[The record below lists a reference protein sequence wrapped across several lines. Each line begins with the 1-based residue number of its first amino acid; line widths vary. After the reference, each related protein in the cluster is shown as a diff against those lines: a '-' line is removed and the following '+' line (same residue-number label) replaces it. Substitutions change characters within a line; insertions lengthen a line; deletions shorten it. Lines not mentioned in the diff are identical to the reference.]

1 MLETVQPRGRARSNS
16 LQRML
21 DLEKKLNFQR
31 THQGS
36 VPPSPACTDSSSV
49 PPSPGF
55 PPRRFEL
62 VPKDGKK
69 APPPVRTY
77 SAVPPP
83 LFSSHTAPARTESP
97 NMIPR
102 KPVGHGPARSSSRE
116 HFAKN
121 PTSDKPAQKTVAFT
135 FPPDVEEH
143 RSVCQSPTWEAY
155 DRRKKEK
162 KEEKR
167 KEIERKKEEEKKKEK
182 EREQAMNDAL
192 EEAWKNAPKPRGRKL
207 VKAHPS
213 PPTALA
219 TQGRSM
225 TAPVQPPQ
233 VQPAQ
238 QKRRSRSS
246 SLLGFSIGRNNDEP
260 DEPRRS
266 RSSSLTSL
274 FRKSFEIRRASFD
287 ETSSTGFLG
296 GVKLEKKKDDFHK
309 QVLED
314 QAKGNSKVHPA
325 LRKSFL
331 GHGSFTPL
339 KTGPQAPDKEKDAQK
354 RAYPPISINT
364 AAARGQS
371 MKSPKSPKR
380 RGSVNIYLWSARA
393 RRNSVSDECAVA
405 DDTEDE
411 EEQKCQRTPD
421 SEVLYNKAQG
431 LNRRGGVH
439 IKKDQNSIPDLKAAS
454 KESEEHKSSTQGESH
469 RPSSTATTQSDKAK
483 DVPPLQIKKTA
494 ATATPEDKPA
504 TVSKPPIVPLAKPQP
519 RRGSSAS
526 SALSVPPEP
535 PRKSSKR
542 NSLVFLTRLQ
552 THQSPQDE
560 VSSPKSAS
568 TPKEKNSME
577 SSKSSKSS
585 KHTPPSIRYEH
596 TSPGERPKPITA
608 DSAPAVSTKWNL
620 REAAKSAF
628 SRGHSAQGSVSSTA
642 SATSKEG
649 GSPNPAATWPR
660 AEPPNHSATSH
671 QAPRGLNITTGS
683 LDAQNAR
690 HSPKHLSPSAA
701 MPSGRPTTSSSE
713 SSYSDAVQSVSPLST
728 PHTTPPQSEMGHSP
742 RIATIKPSMAANHGY
757 PQVSPYWSY
766 TNSPQLAPSDRF
778 EPSDLSSS
786 EAEVDPIQEAAN
798 RVMEAFS
805 NANLRS
811 QQNFPRKRSG
821 LDSSTDNSIVST
833 PTHMQPPLRHKERSN
848 NRLRSP
854 VNPQSPRL
862 NRIQSPLRGH
872 RPTLS
877 DPEASIKTLRRQSN
891 LDHQHP
897 GEPVA
902 KMFVECCA
910 CKYYHDM
917 PSKLYEAMP
926 NPDAVLSS
934 TEQLGFAGAVSMT
947 VRCPWCKHEMSTKC
961 CAGFAAMVYIK
972 ERFH

>member
-1 MLETVQPRGRARSNS
+1 MQEIIQPQARGRSNS

-36 VPPSPACTDSSSV
+36 VPPSPTVTDSSV

-55 PPRRFEL
+55 APRRFEL
-62 VPKDGKK
+62 VPKDKK
-69 APPPVRTY
+69 VPPPVRNY
-77 SAVPPP
+77 NAVPPP
-83 LFSSHTAPARTESP
+83 LFSSHTAPARVESP
-97 NMIPR
+97 NMIQR
-102 KPVGHGPARSSSRE
+102 KPVGQGASRSVSRE
-116 HFAKN
+116 AS
-121 PTSDKPAQKTVAFT
+121 TTDLTADKHPQKTVAFM
-135 FPPDVEEH
+135 FPPDVEEQ

-167 KEIERKKEEEKKKEK
+167 KESEKKKEDDKKK
-182 EREQAMNDAL
+182 EQEKDQAMNEAL

-207 VKAHPS
+207 TKHQP
-213 PPTALA
+213 PPTSGVFAA
-219 TQGRSM
+219 QGRSM
-225 TAPVQPPQ
+225 TEPGRPPTT
-233 VQPAQ
+233 Q

-260 DEPRRS
+260 EEPRSHRRS
-266 RSSSLTSL
+266 NSLTSL
-274 FRKSFEIRRASFD
+274 FRSSFEIRRASFD

-296 GVKLEKKKDDFHK
+296 GVKLEKKKEDFHQK
-309 QVLED
+309 VLED

-339 KTGPQAPDKEKDAQK
+339 KTNPQQTKEADAQR

-364 AAARGQS
+364 AAAARGHS
-371 MKSPKSPKR
+371 MKPPKSPQR

-393 RRNSVSDECAVA
+393 KRNSAASECAVA

-411 EEQKCQRTPD
+411 EEQIRVHTPD

-431 LNRRGGVH
+431 LTRRGCVH
-439 IKKDQNSIPDLKAAS
+439 IKNGSNPVSDQKSVKSHEDLKARAQS
-454 KESEEHKSSTQGESH
+454 ESSQARPVSAESTQSQRMREI
-469 RPSSTATTQSDKAK
+469 
-483 DVPPLQIKKTA
+483 PPLRIKTPKVTEKPAPEETA
-494 ATATPEDKPA
+494 A
-504 TVSKPPIVPLAKPQP
+504 SKPPIVPLAKPRP
-519 RRGSSAS
+519 RRAS
-526 SALSVPPEP
+526 VTSTSTAPEP

-542 NSLVFLTRLQ
+542 NSLIFLTRLQ
-552 THQSPQDE
+552 SHSPQDDP
-560 VSSPKSAS
+560 SSSRGSFGSPKD
-568 TPKEKNSME
+568 KKSME
-577 SSKSSKSS
+577 SSRSSKSS
-585 KHTPPSIRYEH
+585 KHNPPSIRYEH
-596 TSPGERPKPITA
+596 TSAGERPKPITA
-608 DSAPAVSTKWNL
+608 ESSPVVNTKWTL

-628 SRGHSAQGSVSSTA
+628 SRGHSSNGSISRPSTANVSPEPSTNSPNTDSSTPFM
-642 SATSKEG
+642 S
-649 GSPNPAATWPR
+649 
-660 AEPPNHSATSH
+660 HS
-671 QAPRGLNITTGS
+671 QPYRGLNISGGVP
-683 LDAQNAR
+683 LDATHSAR
-690 HSPKHLSPSAA
+690 PGNKHLSPA
-701 MPSGRPTTSSSE
+701 MSSPTCRPMTSSSD

-742 RIATIKPSMAANHGY
+742 RMATIKPVLPPPANHGY
-757 PQVSPYWSY
+757 EQVSPYWSY
-766 TNSPQLAPSDRF
+766 TNSPQLLPT

-786 EAEVDPIQEAAN
+786 EAEADPIQEAAN

-811 QQNFPRKRSG
+811 PTFQRKRSD
-821 LDSSTDNSIVST
+821 LNSSAETSFAST
-833 PTHMQPPLRHKERSN
+833 PTQLHPPLKHKDRSKA
-848 NRLRSP
+848 RIRSP
-854 VNPQSPRL
+854 VNPQSPRFD
-862 NRIQSPLRGH
+862 RVGSPLRGH

-877 DPEASIKTLRRQSN
+877 DPEASIKMLRHRAN
-891 LDHQHP
+891 LEHQQP
-897 GEPVA
+897 GDPVA
-902 KMFVECCA
+902 KMFVECCE

-917 PSKLYEAMP
+917 PSKLYEAMS

-934 TEQLGFAGAVSMT
+934 TEQLGFAGSVSMT